1 MKADRAKTFL
11 VESYVR
17 QLDQA
22 MTAAIAERLDRA
34 AAELRGLGL
43 TVVWL
48 RSLALPEEETC
59 FCLFSAD
66 TVADVVAANERA
78 GFDFDHITEVVT
90 IEPRT

>member
-1 MKADRAKTFL
+1 VDADRAKTFL

-17 QLDQA
+17 ELDHA
-22 MTAAIAERLDRA
+22 AAAAIARRLDSA

-48 RSLALPEEETC
+48 RSLALLEEETC

-66 TVADVVAANERA
+66 AATHVVAANLRA
-78 GFDFDHITEVVT
+78 GLDFDHISEVVT

>member
-1 MKADRAKTFL
+1 MNTDRRKTFL
-11 VESYVR
+11 VETYVR
-17 QLDQA
+17 QLDHA
-22 MTAAIAERLDRA
+22 TAAAIAGRLDRA
-34 AAELRGLGL
+34 AAELRRLGL

-48 RSLALPEEETC
+48 RSLALLDEETC

-66 TVADVVAANERA
+66 AATHVVAANLRA

>member
-1 MKADRAKTFL
+1 MEAERTKMFL

-17 QLDQA
+17 QLDYA
-22 MTAAIAERLDRA
+22 AAAAIAGRLERA

-48 RSLALPEEETC
+48 RSLALLEEETC
-59 FCLFSAD
+59 FCLFSAA
-66 TVADVVAANERA
+66 TATQVVAANLRA

>member
-1 MKADRAKTFL
+1 MSAHRTKTFL

-17 QLDQA
+17 QLDDA
-22 MTAAIAERLDRA
+22 ATAAIAARLDRA

-48 RSLALPEEETC
+48 RLLALLEEETC
-59 FCLFSAD
+59 FCLFSAE
-66 TVADVVAANERA
+66 TVGHVVAANTRA

-90 IEPRT
+90 VERPT